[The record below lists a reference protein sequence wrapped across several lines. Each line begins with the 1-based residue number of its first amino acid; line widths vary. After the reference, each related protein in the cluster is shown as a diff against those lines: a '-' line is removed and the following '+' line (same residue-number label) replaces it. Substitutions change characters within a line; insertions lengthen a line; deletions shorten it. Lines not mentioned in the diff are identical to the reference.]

1 MTAARHPEFT
11 RLVEIMGR
19 LRAPGGCPWDRAQ
32 SRRDLKPYLVEETY
46 EVLDAIEHDDPAML
60 REELGDLLLQ
70 VVFHAQI
77 AAEEGT
83 FTIEDVSRAIN
94 EKLVRRHPH
103 VFGDVQADTPEQVLR
118 NWEAIKSEEKAEKG
132 APGETA
138 SVLSGVPKV
147 LPALLKAYRLQ
158 QKAARVGFDWEE
170 RRQVE
175 DKVQEE
181 WAELKEAVAE
191 GDKAHVREELGDFL
205 FALVNLSRFLEVDPE
220 DALQLANAKFMR
232 RFQGIET
239 EAQARGRDIHGMT
252 LAEMDELWNL
262 IKERERGGSPE
273 LPFGKEGTGEREKVR
288 TGEKEAEAKR

>member
-1 MTAARHPEFT
+1 MTAERHPEFA
-11 RLVEIMGR
+11 RLVDIMAR

-32 SRRDLKPYLVEETY
+32 SREDLKPYLVEETY
-46 EVLDAIEHDDPAML
+46 EVLDAIEHGDPSML

-77 AAEEGT
+77 ASEEGT
-83 FTIEDVSRAIN
+83 FSVEDVCRAIN

-103 VFGDVQADTPEQVLR
+103 VFGDVKADTPDQVLQ
-118 NWEAIKSEEKAEKG
+118 NWEAIKSEEKAEKTG
-132 APGETA
+132 GEAA

-175 DKVQEE
+175 DKVREE
-181 WAELKEAVAE
+181 WAELNEAVAE
-191 GDKAHVREELGDFL
+191 GDKDHVREELGDFL
-205 FALVNLSRFLEVDPE
+205 FALVNLSRFLDVDPE

-239 EAQARGRDIHGMT
+239 EARSRGRDIHGMT
-252 LAEMDELWNL
+252 LAEMDELWDL
-262 IKERERGGSPE
+262 MKRLERERANESTSQDDRAHESTSQRHGDE
-273 LPFGKEGTGEREKVR
+273 DTQ
-288 TGEKEAEAKR
+288 

>member
-1 MTAARHPEFT
+1 MTAQFD
-11 RLVEIMGR
+11 RLVEIMAR

-46 EVLDAIEHDDPAML
+46 EVLDAIDRENPEML

-77 AAEEGT
+77 AREEGA
-83 FTIEDVSRAIN
+83 FGIDDVCLSIN

-103 VFGDVQADTPEQVLR
+103 VFGEVKAETPGEVLV
-118 NWEAIKSEEKAEKG
+118 NWEAIKKSEKG
-132 APGETA
+132 EKGDDP

-175 DKVQEE
+175 EKVREE
-181 WAELKEAVAE
+181 WAELDEAVAS
-191 GDKAHVREELGDFL
+191 GDKEHAREELGDFL
-205 FALVNLSRFLEVDPE
+205 FALVNLSRFLEIDPE
-220 DALQLANAKFMR
+220 DALQGANDKFIR
-232 RFQGIET
+232 RFQEVESRAR
-239 EAQARGRDIHGMT
+239 EANRDIHGMT
-252 LAEMDELWNL
+252 LAEMDALWEEV
-262 IKERERGGSPE
+262 KRTERDRGI
-273 LPFGKEGTGEREKVR
+273 
-288 TGEKEAEAKR
+288 

>member
-1 MTAARHPEFT
+1 MTAERHPEFA
-11 RLVEIMGR
+11 RLVQIMAR

-32 SRRDLKPYLVEETY
+32 SRKDLKPYLVEETY

-77 AAEEGT
+77 AAEEGS
-83 FTIEDVSRAIN
+83 FTIEEVSRAIN

-103 VFGDVQADTPEQVLR
+103 VFGDVKADTPEQVLQ
-118 NWEAIKSEEKAEKG
+118 NWEAIKSEEKAEKAG
-132 APGETA
+132 AEETP

-175 DKVQEE
+175 DKVKEE
-181 WAELKEAVAE
+181 WAELNEAVAE
-191 GDKAHVREELGDFL
+191 DDKEHVREELGDFL

-239 EAQARGRDIHGMT
+239 EARVRGRDIHGMT
-252 LAEMDELWNL
+252 LGEMDELWEL
-262 IKERERGGSPE
+262 MKQRERDRTHEPTSP
-273 LPFGKEGTGEREKVR
+273 
-288 TGEKEAEAKR
+288 